1 MSDLKN
7 SIIKINSLEELSFK
21 DTLIHRLHPVVKLMT
36 TLIYLIIVIS
46 FPTYEVSGLLSL
58 VLFPVLCMV
67 LGELPLRPLSG
78 RLLVALPF
86 TFFAGLSNLFLN
98 REVVFQIGALT
109 VTGGVLGFCSIMIKT
124 VLTVTAILILIATT
138 SMKELLQVLLQFRI
152 PSIMV
157 LQLTMTF
164 RYLELLANEAL
175 VMYHAYVL
183 RAPGEKGIKLKDM
196 GAFLGQLLLR
206 SFGRADRVYY
216 AMKCRGFEGEI
227 RFSEHRKL
235 KATDWGYLLLLSAVM
250 ILLRCFNVSEIIG
263 NLFISL

>member
-7 SIIKINSLEELSFK
+7 SIIKINSLEELSFR
-21 DTLIHRLHPVVKLMT
+21 DTMIHRLHPAVKLLT
-36 TLIYLIIVIS
+36 TVIYLVIVIS
-46 FPTYEVSGLLSL
+46 FPGYEMSGLLSM
-58 VLFPVLCMV
+58 VFFPVLCMV
-67 LGELPLRPLSG
+67 LGEIPLRPLCT

-86 TFFAGLSNLFLN
+86 TFFAGLSNLFLD
-98 REVVFQIGALT
+98 REVLLQIGALT

-138 SMKELLQVLLQFRI
+138 SMKELLQVLHQFKLPPVMI
-152 PSIMV
+152 

-175 VMYHAYVL
+175 VMYHAYIL
-183 RAPGEKGIKLKDM
+183 RAPGEKGIRLKDM

-206 SFGRADRVYY
+206 SFGRAERVYY

-235 KATDWGYLLLLSAVM
+235 KATDWSYLLLLSAAL
-250 ILLRCFNVSEIIG
+250 ILLRSVNISKMIG
-263 NLFISL
+263 NLFV